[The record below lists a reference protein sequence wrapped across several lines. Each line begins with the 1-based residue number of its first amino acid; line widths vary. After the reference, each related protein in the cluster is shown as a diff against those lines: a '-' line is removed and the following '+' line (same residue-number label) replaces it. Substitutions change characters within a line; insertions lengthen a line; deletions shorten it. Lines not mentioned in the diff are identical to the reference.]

1 MFPVRLGRRGAEAA
15 AGIADGVLPR
25 ALRKPARMLGRVFA
39 GEVEVSRFAA
49 PAMALGL
56 LAATGAYGAW
66 QGGHLPALVQAL
78 TARSGFAV
86 AQLHITGNRDTSEI
100 DIIGAIGL
108 DGHTSLV
115 GFDAADARVRVEA
128 LPWVQQATLRKV
140 YPDAIEIDLTERRP
154 FAVWQNDGQLTVIER
169 DGAPI
174 APFAGTRHARLPL
187 VVGKGAAEAA
197 SVFVAKVA
205 AQPAL
210 AAKVSGYVRVG
221 ERRWDLQV
229 DGRIRVMLPETGE
242 EAALAELARLDAE
255 AALLST
261 DVTEID
267 MRLADRL
274 TVRLSPEAA
283 EARAEMV
290 KERLKAMKARRQT

>member
-1 MFPVRLGRRGAEAA
+1 VFPVRLSRRIADAA
-15 AGIADGVLPR
+15 ARVADGVLPR
-25 ALRKPARMLGRVFA
+25 VLRKPARVAGRYLS
-39 GEVEVSRFAA
+39 GDVEVSRFAA

-66 QGGHLPALVQAL
+66 QGGHLPTLVQAL

-86 AQLHITGNRDTSEI
+86 AQLHINGNRDTSEI

-115 GFDAADARVRVEA
+115 GFDAGEARQRVEE
-128 LPWVQQATLRKV
+128 LPWVQQATLRKI
-140 YPDAIEIDLTERRP
+140 YPDSIEIDLVERRP
-154 FAVWQNDGQLTVIER
+154 FAVWQDAGKLTVIER

-174 APFAGTRHARLPL
+174 APFAGTRHAKLPL
-187 VVGKGAAEAA
+187 VVGKGAPEAA
-197 SVFVAKVA
+197 ADFVAVVA
-205 AQPAL
+205 KQPVL

-229 DGRIRVMLPETGE
+229 DGRIRVRLPETGAE
-242 EAALAELARLDAE
+242 SALAELARLDAE
-255 AALLST
+255 QALFST
-261 DVTEID
+261 DIVEVD
-267 MRLADRL
+267 MRLADRV
-274 TVRLSPEAA
+274 TVRLSPAAA

-290 KERLKAMKARRQT
+290 KERLKAMKTRRQT

>member
-1 MFPVRLGRRGAEAA
+1 MFPVRLGRRKAEPVV
-15 AGIADGVLPR
+15 GIADGVLPR
-25 ALRKPARMLGRVFA
+25 VLRRPARALGRVFA
-39 GEVEVSRFAA
+39 GDVEVSRFAA

-56 LAATGAYGAW
+56 LAATGLYGAW
-66 QGGHLPALVQAL
+66 QGGHVPSLVQAV

-86 AQLHITGNRDTSEI
+86 SQLHITGNRDTSEI
-100 DIIGAIGL
+100 DIVEAIGL

-115 GFDAADARVRVEA
+115 GFDAAEARERVKE

-140 YPDAIEIDLTERRP
+140 YPDAIEIDLVERRP
-154 FAVWQNDGQLTVIER
+154 FAVWQNEGALTVIER
-169 DGAPI
+169 SGAPI

-197 SVFVAKVA
+197 SAFVAKVA
-205 AQPAL
+205 RQPAL
-210 AAKVSGYVRVG
+210 AARVSGYVLVG

-229 DGRIRVMLPETGE
+229 DGRVKVMLPEIGA
-242 EAALAELARLDAE
+242 EAAIAELARLDAE
-255 AALLST
+255 DALLSA

-267 MRLADRL
+267 MRLPDRL

-283 EARAEMV
+283 SARAEAV